1 MGKKARVLIVNN
13 ESKYMEGLVKAVGA
27 HSKGKA
33 EIDTVH
39 INDVKSKIDSENV
52 PYDAVILSGSF
63 KRKYDSPEVQYVI
76 KTVDKHNDKNTDNQ
90 VGLYGACLGH
100 QAMVHYHKG
109 KIVDLGKYQKGTK
122 KIQLKEGG
130 EAETHKHHRWGV
142 TGVTKA
148 SGLEAIANST
158 VKNSEGKDIKILEA
172 VRHKT
177 KHYVASQGHAA
188 RKGHAQDLLYQFM
201 DDVYKRVA

>member
-1 MGKKARVLIVNN
+1 MGNKPRVLIVNN
-13 ESKYMEGLVKAVGA
+13 ESKYMAGLVEAVGK
-27 HSKGKA
+27 HSKKT
-33 EIDTVH
+33 EIDTVN
-39 INDVKSKIDSENV
+39 IKDVKSKIDSENV

-109 KIVDLGKYQKGTK
+109 TVVDLGKYQKGVK
-122 KIQLKEGG
+122 KIQLTDGT
-130 EAETHKHHRWGV
+130 EAETHKHHKWGV
-142 TGVTKA
+142 TEV

-158 VKNSEGKDIKILEA
+158 VKDAKNNDVKIIEA
-172 VRHKT
+172 T
-177 KHYVASQGHAA
+177 KHPTKPYLSSQGHAA
-188 RKGHAQDLLYQFM
+188 REGHARDLLYQIL
-201 DDVYKRVA
+201 DYAHKRAA